1 MFWDNFVAL
10 CAKQNKSPN
19 AVISE
24 IGCASSAA
32 VTGWK
37 RGAQPRAKV
46 LKMIADYFDIPV
58 SELVEDEKGTHTN
71 TKTNYAELSEA
82 HQKAID
88 FVINLTENE
97 AVILVNM
104 GKVAFDKK

>member
-1 MFWDNFVAL
+1 MFWDTFVAL

-37 RGAQPRAKV
+37 KGAQPRAKV

-58 SELVEDEKGTHTN
+58 SELVEDEKGPIQIQKPTMLSYPKR
-71 TKTNYAELSEA
+71 TKK
-82 HQKAID
+82 Q
-88 FVINLTENE
+88 LT
-97 AVILVNM
+97 L
-104 GKVAFDKK
+104 